1 MYNQKILVK
10 ISLRTN
16 IKSNYDQLK
25 RINLDISVNATNI
38 VPIIPLMRHP
48 RTIIKRYISKTR
60 GRIVI
65 KERKEKKKKNK
76 RLTDEQ
82 QKEHDV
88 SQRGAQVDPHD
99 PFLSH
104 FHPPSPKTLR
114 QTIPTKTR
122 IEARR

>member
-38 VPIIPLMRHP
+38 VPIIPLMRHRTHP

-60 GRIVI
+60 G
-65 KERKEKKKKNK
+65 KN
-76 RLTDEQ
+76 R
-82 QKEHDV
+82 H
-88 SQRGAQVDPHD
+88 
-99 PFLSH
+99 
-104 FHPPSPKTLR
+104 
-114 QTIPTKTR
+114 
-122 IEARR
+122 